1 MVKKNFKT
9 VITIILFVG
18 IVTGVEKRKNA
29 NNGFEGPDCLDLIC
43 NNEILLTKMG
53 QIVSLRG

>member
-18 IVTGVEKRKNA
+18 IVTGVEKRKSENS
-29 NNGFEGPDCLDLIC
+29 GFEGPDCLDLIC
-43 NNEILLTKMG
+43 SNEILLTKMG